1 MRTLYRLH
9 LLSRREGMVFY
20 FVAVRTRDERESSQ
34 KMETKIDFF
43 KAEFNLERF
52 VSDLQY

>member
-20 FVAVRTRDERESSQ
+20 FVAVRTRESSQ
-34 KMETKIDFF
+34 KMEMKIDFF
-43 KAEFNLERF
+43 KAELFWN
-52 VSDLQY
+52 DC